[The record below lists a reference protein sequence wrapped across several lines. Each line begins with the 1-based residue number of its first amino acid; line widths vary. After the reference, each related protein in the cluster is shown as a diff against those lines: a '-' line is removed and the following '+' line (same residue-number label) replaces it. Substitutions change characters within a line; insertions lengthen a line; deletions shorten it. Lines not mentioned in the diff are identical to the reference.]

1 MKKYKLLFVLAFV
14 MVAILPFKVD
24 AMGIVIRHPE
34 RTDTRI
40 EVETSDTIEAVKSKI
55 QEYTGFPADKQILMY
70 NSIKL
75 KDGRTLADYGIQD
88 SSPIDIELIKTK
100 VILDANGGK
109 FTDSEQY
116 IINDYFTEEFIEPT
130 REGYTFKGW
139 YTEKVGGK
147 IIGYYLEENQ
157 IEDNMTFYAHWDKK
171 GIVTIDFT
179 TFVHA
184 NNWTDL
190 EAEALNIVFDKGLV
204 VTVDDKL
211 FNKDDKLLM
220 TYEEGQIKI
229 ADDLSSSDN
238 IVYTLTEEDKESIRV
253 SNNKITSIPN
263 VVEVIFVKEIGYKV
277 TFDANGGKFG
287 NENIY
292 TLDNWDASLY
302 DSLTKP
308 TRDGYKFKGYYTEKT
323 GGTKFEMILN
333 ESGIDS
339 DMTFY
344 AQWELEEEV
353 PKTLDNITS
362 SIMIG
367 TISLIGLVS
376 ATIYLR
382 KRNKARA

>member
-1 MKKYKLLFVLAFV
+1 MKKYRFLFLIALAMFIV
-14 MVAILPFKVD
+14 LPFKVD

-34 RTDTRI
+34 ITDTQI

-55 QEYTGFPADKQILMY
+55 QDYTGFPADKQILMY

-75 KDGRTLADYGIQD
+75 EDDKTLSYYGIQD
-88 SSPIDIELIKTK
+88 SSPIDIELIRTK

-147 IIGYYLEENQ
+147 LIGYYLEENQ
-157 IEDNMTFYAHWDKK
+157 IEDNMTFYAHWDKE

-179 TFVHA
+179 TFIHE

-190 EAEALNIVFDKGLV
+190 EAESLNIVFDKGLV
-204 VTVDDKL
+204 VPVDDKL
-211 FNKDDKLLM
+211 FNKDNKLLI

-229 ADDLSSSDN
+229 ADDLTSSDN
-238 IVYTLTEEDKESIRV
+238 IVYTLTEEDKETIRV
-253 SNNKITSIPN
+253 SNNKVTSIPD

-287 NENIY
+287 NETIY
-292 TLDNWDASLY
+292 TVDNWDASLY

-308 TRDGYKFKGYYTEKT
+308 TRDGYNFKGYYTEKT

-339 DMTFY
+339 NMMFY
-344 AQWELEEEV
+344 AQWELVEEV

-367 TISLIGLVS
+367 TISLIGLVG

-382 KRNKARA
+382 KRNKVRA